1 MFGLE
6 ADTVEYGEWKTGRR
20 SEGATCTQSIGGA
33 LGAAALIAPD
43 GQVID

>member
-20 SEGATCTQSIGGA
+20 AEGATYA
-33 LGAAALIAPD
+33 LFSFTAR
-43 GQVID
+43 